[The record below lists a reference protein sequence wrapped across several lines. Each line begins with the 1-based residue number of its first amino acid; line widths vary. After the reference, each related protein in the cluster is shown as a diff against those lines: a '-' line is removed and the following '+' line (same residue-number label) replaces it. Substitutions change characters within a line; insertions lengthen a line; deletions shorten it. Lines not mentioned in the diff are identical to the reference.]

1 MVRVIKDNTI
11 QFQTIC
17 EHCGSELE
25 YSQGDIFE
33 LSFQYDRD
41 GGMSTIIG
49 KPCVITCPVCD
60 YNTTVPR
67 YVVTR

>member
-1 MVRVIKDNTI
+1 MIRVIKDNTI
-11 QFQTIC
+11 QFQTVC

-33 LSFQYDRD
+33 LSFQYDHS
-41 GGMSTIIG
+41 GGMSIISD
-49 KPCVITCPVCD
+49 KPSVITCPVCD
-60 YNTTVPR
+60 YNTRVPK